1 MSRSRTRARARRAHQ
16 NEVRAEFARKR
27 EDPAALS
34 EMLRRLA
41 GSDLC
46 VWRIAEFAT
55 TDNPLDEEER
65 AMIAQ
70 IVSPN
75 LAGMTPG
82 EVHKRHKRAK

>member
-1 MSRSRTRARARRAHQ
+1 
-16 NEVRAEFARKR
+16 
-27 EDPAALS
+27 
-34 EMLRRLA
+34 MLRRLA
-41 GSDLC
+41 DSDLC

-82 EVHKRHKRAK
+82 TVHKRHKRAK